1 MGPTLCTT
9 TMTFLFAAA
18 TDLTSSFRNALVDVM
33 YGTTSPSG
41 KLPYTIAK
49 QPSDYG
55 AGWNSALVDNFVE
68 DLFIDYRH
76 FQR

>member
-1 MGPTLCTT
+1 
-9 TMTFLFAAA
+9 
-18 TDLTSSFRNALVDVM
+18 M

-55 AGWNSALVDNFVE
+55 AGWNSALVDNLGPFDGPAVAE
-68 DLFIDYRH
+68 TLTARPL
-76 FQR
+76 